1 MRPDQSREKVRLDL
15 NNPVFQKQLFSLPK
29 DDQWAVL
36 GTLRRVSAMTWHQ
49 IYASPGLKWEA
60 ISSRSGPNGS
70 RLYSF
75 RISKKIRGLACREN
89 SWLRILSLHADHDSA
104 YE

>member
-1 MRPDQSREKVRLDL
+1 MKPDQSLEQLQLDL
-15 NNPVFQKQLFSLPK
+15 NNPFFQKQLFSLPK
-29 DDQWAVL
+29 YEQVAVL
-36 GTLRRVSAMTWHQ
+36 ATLRRVSAMTWQQ

-70 RLYSF
+70 RMYSF
-75 RISKKIRGLACREN
+75 RISKKIRGLAYREN